1 LESPQ
6 QPEVFSI
13 YDAKGSPL
21 KRNRLNP
28 YFIAVSGIDM
38 VEIQCPHCEEGIE
51 LENDVFG
58 LFVCPHCDEEFSW
71 EDDDYDEEISNYEHK
86 GFNNPLMAI
95 VGLFIILVAVIV
107 GFAFDTMVGVFAA
120 VIIFGIGIGV
130 LSTTGIMALLR
141 K

>member
-1 LESPQ
+1 MRIPYVTAIS
-6 QPEVFSI
+6 
-13 YDAKGSPL
+13 GS
-21 KRNRLNP
+21 
-28 YFIAVSGIDM
+28 AM

-51 LENDVFG
+51 LEDDVLDY
-58 LFVCPHCDEEFSW
+58 LFALIVIEFSW

-95 VGLFIILVAVIV
+95 VGLFIVLVAVIV

-130 LSTTGIMALLR
+130 LSTTGIMALVEIE
-141 K
+141 

>member
-1 LESPQ
+1 MQRRVRIGPTEQ
-6 QPEVFSI
+6 YV
-13 YDAKGSPL
+13 G
-21 KRNRLNP
+21 LNL
-28 YFIAVSGIDM
+28 IDSVTTRATM
-38 VEIQCPHCEEGIE
+38 VLIQCPHCEEGIE
-51 LENDVFG
+51 LEDDVFG

-95 VGLFIILVAVIV
+95 VGLFIVLVAVIV